1 MLSIELAQLLLLFA
15 ALALHGYF
23 WALESFEFVNEV
35 LTAEVVNNWPYANL
49 RTCLFLF
56 AIILI
61 VGFLWPVRV
70 IVGLWND
77 AKKEFSK

>member
-1 MLSIELAQLLLLFA
+1 MLSIELAQLLLLIA
-15 ALALHGYF
+15 MLALYGFF

-35 LTAEVVNNWPYANL
+35 LVEEVILSWPYVNL
-49 RTCLFLF
+49 RGFIFIFLV
-56 AIILI
+56 ILI
-61 VGFLWPVRV
+61 VGFLWPIRV